1 MAIEYTIAVNEYY
14 QGFVES
20 TSMKPS
26 EGICELEQNVKETP
40 EGDTKL
46 CVSLYDKDMVKM
58 DQDKKSKNDDI
69 TFHECAYI
77 TVEDNSIA
85 PMTAQNARDMM
96 MSLKKT
102 TKNGGPGC
110 FNFGEILAMN
120 TLTGGNGK
128 VIYYNKME
136 KESWVLYLPKG
147 GCPSLSFELASHE
160 TGFLERYMEDSFSQ
174 NGTLKI
180 ICIREPYDFQY
191 NRSEYM
197 ELSNFIDIEVNGI
210 SYPRYNRCKH
220 FDYLL
225 KSPEYKYKYR
235 ATYYVEVT
243 GTEETKVNLTRCVGN
258 QYCRVDNVAQNGRP
272 KSVLKSFK
280 ECDKSVGKRR
290 KKGSNFKVTVDTLIV
305 PHDYYGNMKDS
316 QKIYYNVSGFNFPVR
331 DVPDILKTVYPNN
344 GGNKCLQNTRTCITV
359 SCVPGSN
366 DNTNTWIKKN
376 VFNFYPDK
384 LKTGQP
390 LTGWKYLRNYILTDL
405 ENYYTE
411 ITSDTFTGQVKCFAV
426 RNTFVPD
433 SASVM
438 FKYDTV
444 SKEYTRVIKP
454 NEEDD
459 TSSSDSEDDYEL
471 EIVGNGGQEDQQNE
485 PPEHTTELLSKEVLS
500 AFERSVKEILGELV
514 DDDREKARHTLT
526 EVIEKLS

>member
-235 ATYYVEVT
+235 AT
-243 GTEETKVNLTRCVGN
+243 
-258 QYCRVDNVAQNGRP
+258 
-272 KSVLKSFK
+272 
-280 ECDKSVGKRR
+280 
-290 KKGSNFKVTVDTLIV
+290 
-305 PHDYYGNMKDS
+305 
-316 QKIYYNVSGFNFPVR
+316 
-331 DVPDILKTVYPNN
+331 
-344 GGNKCLQNTRTCITV
+344 
-359 SCVPGSN
+359 
-366 DNTNTWIKKN
+366 
-376 VFNFYPDK
+376 
-384 LKTGQP
+384 
-390 LTGWKYLRNYILTDL
+390 
-405 ENYYTE
+405 
-411 ITSDTFTGQVKCFAV
+411 
-426 RNTFVPD
+426 
-433 SASVM
+433 
-438 FKYDTV
+438 
-444 SKEYTRVIKP
+444 
-454 NEEDD
+454 
-459 TSSSDSEDDYEL
+459 
-471 EIVGNGGQEDQQNE
+471 
-485 PPEHTTELLSKEVLS
+485 
-500 AFERSVKEILGELV
+500 
-514 DDDREKARHTLT
+514 
-526 EVIEKLS
+526 